1 VPTKRSNAGGQRW
14 PAEHQTLNHCA
25 QPMGAEHVWGM
36 GMGDGWQQQ
45 AARQKLRRSS
55 RRGVWGKGRGQN
67 GMNSLEEVLFI
78 ILGKL
83 QLNPTAIKLGIR

>member
-1 VPTKRSNAGGQRW
+1 
-14 PAEHQTLNHCA
+14 
-25 QPMGAEHVWGM
+25 M

-45 AARQKLRRSS
+45 AARQKLRR
-55 RRGVWGKGRGQN
+55 RAAGERVLGKGRGQN